1 MKVQIDQKIDNF
13 FAVLKP
19 VLKFL
24 YQNGKHGCVFFVVR
38 RTVSQCIKMHQ
49 LICHPFSWQRT
60 APSPC
65 PSFSTDAVNSTML
78 FGCG

>member
-38 RTVSQCIKMHQ
+38 RTV
-49 LICHPFSWQRT
+49 
-60 APSPC
+60 
-65 PSFSTDAVNSTML
+65 
-78 FGCG
+78 

>member
-24 YQNGKHGCVFFVVR
+24 YQNGKHGCVFFVVH
-38 RTVSQCIKMHQ
+38 RTVEPMYQNASTYLPSLQ
-49 LICHPFSWQRT
+49 LAAHCTLPMPQFQHRCS
-60 APSPC
+60 
-65 PSFSTDAVNSTML
+65 
-78 FGCG
+78 